1 MRMKALPIDVAQ
13 DRPLEILA
21 LPGLMR
27 TEEQKCALTTPS
39 FSSRGT
45 RRMGFYQVRS
55 GWGDGSKPLQHPGGG
70 RWIDYLF
77 ARVSHDQACGLNFL
91 VLPWEMAARLNAAQA
106 RMSLCY

>member
-1 MRMKALPIDVAQ
+1 
-13 DRPLEILA
+13 
-21 LPGLMR
+21 
-27 TEEQKCALTTPS
+27 
-39 FSSRGT
+39 
-45 RRMGFYQVRS
+45 MGFYQVRS